1 MFDPQREE
9 FAQARRELRGL
20 LSETE
25 FSAARRS
32 TLNAHYT
39 DVAIAEAMWQAVRR
53 LGFEGGTVL
62 EPGCGAGTFLALAPE
77 HARMVG
83 VEVEPVTAAIAQAL
97 HPHAA
102 VRSESFVQT
111 RAPEGTFDLVIGN
124 VPFAKVAPA
133 DPVHNGGGHSIHNYF
148 LLKSVRL
155 TRPGGLVVALTS
167 RYTLDSENP
176 SARRELSEHADLVGA
191 VRLPSKAHQRAAG
204 TAVVTDLL
212 VLRRREPEAAPA
224 DLDWLGTSPMRIGDD
239 EREIPVNRY
248 FQQHPE
254 MVLGTPLLG
263 HGAYRQD
270 ELQVVGD
277 LGDSTVLSGALEQL
291 VQHATAA
298 GLDYT
303 SPTDSDTLDPVVTLA
318 TGAEEQQEGLLQT
331 APDGT
336 FTRIQSG
343 AIVGYAVP
351 RTQQTELR
359 ALIGL
364 RDTTRALL
372 DAEAATADDTA
383 EIAELREELGQ
394 RYDAYV
400 ETFGPIRRFTWRRT
414 GRQNAETGE
423 DILAKQYPPQGGF
436 RTDPYSPVV
445 RALED
450 YDESTGQA
458 SRAAIFTER
467 VVAPRRPRTSAE
479 TPAEALAICLDTYG
493 VVNTD
498 HIAALLQTDPAD
510 VRDQLGDL
518 VFEEPPRADQS
529 GTVAEPGRL
538 VVAAEYLSG
547 NVRSNLAAAEAAADA
562 DPRFQR
568 NVDALRPIIP
578 SDLGPAEIHARLG
591 APWISA
597 DHVQQFLRETLE
609 DPRLRVEHA
618 GGNIW
623 KVQGAGTSVAATS
636 TWGTTRR
643 AAPDLAE
650 AALEQRSVRVYDEDE
665 DGRRWLNTTE
675 TLAAQE
681 KMAALDARFGEWVW
695 EDPQRAEHL
704 ARVYNE
710 RFNAIVLRS
719 YDGSELTLPG
729 IAETFPPL
737 RPHQRAA
744 IARMISEPAVGL
756 FHEVGAGKTVE
767 MIAGAM
773 ELKRLG
779 MVRKPAIVVPNHM
792 LDQFAAEFLALYPRA
807 NILPAGRDD
816 LSAQRRRDFV
826 ARAATGDWD
835 AIILTRSAFTKLP
848 MSVETQ
854 TRYEERESARV
865 RAWLED
871 LKASGERSL
880 NVKRMEGILARAEER
895 LKEKLDK
902 IKDPGL
908 TFEQTGIDWLAID
921 EAHDF
926 KNLRTL
932 SNIPDAA
939 VPGADRATDL
949 HMKLEYL
956 RERHGG
962 RVGVLATATPIAN
975 SVSEAHVMQR
985 YLRPDLL
992 EEAGVE
998 DFDSWAATF
1007 GEVVTGIELAP
1018 DGGKP
1023 RMKSRFAKFKNVP
1036 ELLRMWHVSADVKT
1050 AEDLDLPVPALKA
1063 DDDGRRA
1070 AEAVVVPGSAA
1081 LENVVADLVR
1091 RAEQL
1096 RGGGASK
1103 GKENM
1108 LTITGEGRAAAL
1120 DLRLVG
1126 ADTDE
1131 TVKLDVAADRIAG
1144 IWRDHRDTTYLNPD
1158 TQQAHPTP
1166 GALQLVFCDLG
1177 VPNDEGRFSVYDDLR
1192 TKLHE
1197 RGLPEGSVRFMHE
1210 ANNDAAKAAM
1220 FRAARSG
1227 QIAVLIGSTQRM
1239 GVGTNVQTR
1248 ARALHH
1254 LDCPWRPADIA
1265 QREGRIIRQRNQ
1277 NPEVEI
1283 LRYVTEGSFDAYS
1296 WQTVTRKAMFIAQM
1310 MRGRLD
1316 VREIEDIGDAALSYD
1331 EVKALATGDPR
1342 VMEKAKADSDVNRLE
1357 RLERAHYRNNDH
1369 LQRTVRSAERA
1380 GEEITDEL
1388 RQVDAAVARR
1398 TTTRGEAF
1406 RAEVWGHP
1414 YTSRSDAGRALQD
1427 LLRPALTRANRYS
1440 APTDARPVVEIGG
1453 HTVTAAVRP
1462 AGDDIV
1468 AELTLVDVPRGTF
1481 TIERSQFL
1489 DGDPT
1494 GLMQRLE
1501 NKLGGLDKLAETLHE
1516 QRRLAAREAEQARA
1530 GLDQPFPHA
1539 DQLAGARATAQMIA
1553 TQMLEEASQQP
1564 SGQESAPAQQAA
1576 AGRNDDDRSAAPRTA
1591 TTEELEAARQ
1601 DWRHRSSAPS
1611 PEAATSTSPP
1621 EQQQAAGQSRTAR
1634 GLRQ

>member
-9 FAQARRELRGL
+9 FAWARRELRDL

-39 DVAIAEAMWQAVRR
+39 DLTIAKAMWQAAED
-53 LGFEGGTVL
+53 LGFAGGAVL

-77 HARMVG
+77 NARMVG
-83 VEVEPVTAAIAQAL
+83 VEVEPTTAAIAQAL
-97 HPHAA
+97 QPHATI
-102 VRSESFVQT
+102 RSESFVQT

-133 DPVHNGGGHSIHNYF
+133 DPVHNAGAHSIHNYF
-148 LLKSVRL
+148 LLKSVHL
-155 TRPGGLVVALTS
+155 THPGGLVLALTS

-176 SARRELSEHADLVGA
+176 SARLAIGEHADLVGA

-212 VLRRREPEAAPA
+212 VLRRREPGAAPA
-224 DLDWLGTSPMRIGDD
+224 DDRWLDTSPMRIGDQG
-239 EREIPVNRY
+239 EIAVNRY
-248 FQQHPE
+248 FQQNPE
-254 MVLGTPLLG
+254 MVLGTPQLG
-263 HGAYRQD
+263 HGAYRHD

-277 LGDSTVLSGALEQL
+277 LTDTTLAAALGQIVQQASMSGLGYT
-291 VQHATAA
+291 HAGHPGT
-298 GLDYT
+298 T
-303 SPTDSDTLDPVVTLA
+303 DPVITLA
-318 TGAEEQQEGLLQT
+318 NGAEAQQEGLLQT
-331 APDGT
+331 TPDGT
-336 FTRIQSG
+336 FTRIQDG
-343 AIVGYAVP
+343 AVVEYPVP

-364 RDTTRALL
+364 RDTTQALL

-383 EIAELREELGQ
+383 EIAGLREELGQ
-394 RYDAYV
+394 RYAAYV
-400 ETFGPIRRFTWRRT
+400 ETFGPLRRFTWRRT
-414 GRQNAETGE
+414 GRQHAETGE
-423 DILAKQYPPQGGF
+423 DILAKQHPPQGGF
-436 RTDPYSPVV
+436 RADPYSPVV

-493 VVNTD
+493 AVNTN
-498 HIAALLQTDPAD
+498 HIAALLQTDPAE
-510 VRDQLGDL
+510 VRDRLGDL
-518 VFEEPPRADQS
+518 VFEQPPRADAT
-529 GTVAEPGRL
+529 GTATEPGRL

-547 NVRSNLAAAEAAADA
+547 NVRAKLAAAETAAAADA
-562 DPRFQR
+562 HFQR

-597 DHVQQFLRETLE
+597 EHVQQFLRETLE

-623 KVQGAGTSVAATS
+623 KVQGTGTSVAATS

-650 AALEQRSVRVYDEDE
+650 AALEQRSVRVYDEDDE
-665 DGRRWLNTTE
+665 GRRWLNTTE

-681 KMAALDARFGEWVW
+681 KMTALDARFSEWVW

-719 YDGSELTLPG
+719 YDGNELTLPG
-729 IAETFPPL
+729 VAETFPPL

-792 LDQFAAEFLALYPRA
+792 LDQFSAEFLALYPRA
-807 NILPAGRDD
+807 NILPAGKDD

-895 LKEKLDK
+895 LREKLDK

-992 EEAGVE
+992 QEAGIE

-1063 DDDGRRA
+1063 NDGGRRT

-1081 LENVVADLVR
+1081 LEDVVTDLVR
-1091 RAEQL
+1091 RAELL
-1096 RGGGASK
+1096 RSGGAER

-1131 TVKLDVAADRIAG
+1131 VTKLDIAADRIA
-1144 IWRDHRDTTYLNPD
+1144 
-1158 TQQAHPTP
+1158 
-1166 GALQLVFCDLG
+1166 
-1177 VPNDEGRFSVYDDLR
+1177 
-1192 TKLHE
+1192 
-1197 RGLPEGSVRFMHE
+1197 
-1210 ANNDAAKAAM
+1210 
-1220 FRAARSG
+1220 
-1227 QIAVLIGSTQRM
+1227 
-1239 GVGTNVQTR
+1239 
-1248 ARALHH
+1248 
-1254 LDCPWRPADIA
+1254 
-1265 QREGRIIRQRNQ
+1265 RI
-1277 NPEVEI
+1277 
-1283 LRYVTEGSFDAYS
+1283 
-1296 WQTVTRKAMFIAQM
+1296 
-1310 MRGRLD
+1310 
-1316 VREIEDIGDAALSYD
+1316 
-1331 EVKALATGDPR
+1331 
-1342 VMEKAKADSDVNRLE
+1342 
-1357 RLERAHYRNNDH
+1357 
-1369 LQRTVRSAERA
+1369 
-1380 GEEITDEL
+1380 
-1388 RQVDAAVARR
+1388 
-1398 TTTRGEAF
+1398 
-1406 RAEVWGHP
+1406 
-1414 YTSRSDAGRALQD
+1414 
-1427 LLRPALTRANRYS
+1427 
-1440 APTDARPVVEIGG
+1440 
-1453 HTVTAAVRP
+1453 
-1462 AGDDIV
+1462 
-1468 AELTLVDVPRGTF
+1468 
-1481 TIERSQFL
+1481 
-1489 DGDPT
+1489 
-1494 GLMQRLE
+1494 
-1501 NKLGGLDKLAETLHE
+1501 
-1516 QRRLAAREAEQARA
+1516 
-1530 GLDQPFPHA
+1530 
-1539 DQLAGARATAQMIA
+1539 
-1553 TQMLEEASQQP
+1553 
-1564 SGQESAPAQQAA
+1564 
-1576 AGRNDDDRSAAPRTA
+1576 
-1591 TTEELEAARQ
+1591 
-1601 DWRHRSSAPS
+1601 
-1611 PEAATSTSPP
+1611 
-1621 EQQQAAGQSRTAR
+1621 
-1634 GLRQ
+1634 